1 MCPAIL
7 VLASLLDSG
16 PRARLD
22 LGVETS
28 VHAASDIP
36 GQLAPD
42 ALRGGDV
49 QPSLTLR
56 IGDRTFDVESRYA
69 ARLLATPTDSGL
81 ALRHDATLRARW
93 EQSRN
98 LTWLTDAHFNYG
110 QSTFLF
116 DPGEHRPF
124 DSVEP
129 VEPLVRDLLAAE
141 GSLGVSYTVSRTTTA
156 IASAGYAANG
166 GASADSQQLVPLLRG
181 PQLYAALLHDVSRI
195 DQFSTEIY
203 GSRTTSSDGRTSFV
217 VKASGGWTRQL
228 AAATRASASLGASV
242 DGGDG
247 ATGSSV
253 YPVAGAQLQHDVEAR
268 TSRIELRA
276 RAQLGPH
283 YSLTTG
289 DLQQRAELALSARWV
304 VRRDL
309 AIRARAAAAH
319 ELTDASRAG
328 NLFIGAL
335 DLSYRLGMDTAL
347 RCGFESVRQSAAP
360 DVVAPT
366 STWFAFAAFTA
377 TARNFL

>member
-1 MCPAIL
+1 VCPAIL
-7 VLASLLDSG
+7 LLASLLDSG

-28 VHAASDIP
+28 VHASSEIP

-42 ALRGGDV
+42 ALRGGDI

-56 IGDRTFDVESRYA
+56 VGDRTFDVESRYA
-69 ARLLATPTDSGL
+69 ARLLATPADSSV

-93 EQSRN
+93 DQGRN
-98 LTWLTDAHFNYG
+98 LTWLTEAHFDYG
-110 QSTFLF
+110 QSTFVF
-116 DPGEHRPF
+116 DPGQRRPF
-124 DSVEP
+124 DSIEP
-129 VEPLVRDLLAAE
+129 VQPLIRDQLAAE
-141 GSLGVSYTVSRTTTA
+141 GSVGISYTISRTTTV
-156 IASAGYAANG
+156 IANAAYAANG

-181 PQLYAALLHDVSRI
+181 PQLYAGLLHDVSRV
-195 DQFSTEIY
+195 DQLSTDLY
-203 GSRTTSSDGRTSFV
+203 ASQTTSSDGRTSFV
-217 VKASGGWTRQL
+217 VKATGGWTRQL
-228 AAATRASASLGASV
+228 AVATRASASLGASV

-247 ATGSSV
+247 ATGNSV
-253 YPVAGAQLQHDVEAR
+253 YPVAAAQLQHDVEAR

-276 RAQLGPH
+276 STQVGPH
-283 YSLTTG
+283 YSVTTG
-289 DLQQRAELALSARWV
+289 ELQQRAEIAASVRWV
-304 VRRDL
+304 LRSDL

-328 NLFIGAL
+328 NLLIGAV
-335 DLSYRLGMDTAL
+335 DLSYRLGTDTAL

-377 TARNFL
+377 TARNLL